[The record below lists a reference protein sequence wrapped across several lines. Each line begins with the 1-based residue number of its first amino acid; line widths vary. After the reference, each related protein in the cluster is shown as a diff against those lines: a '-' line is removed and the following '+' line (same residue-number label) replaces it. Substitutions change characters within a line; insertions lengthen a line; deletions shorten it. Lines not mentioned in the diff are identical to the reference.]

1 MLFTMFIL
9 ESRYC
14 GIVDQKTLCR
24 GHLKGKWIF
33 SIFDKEQVMSLELK
47 EEIDWE
53 RTWVVMLVAE

>member
-1 MLFTMFIL
+1 MLFTMFIP

-24 GHLKGKWIF
+24 GDVKGKWIF
-33 SIFDKEQVMSLELK
+33 SGFDKEQVISLELK

-53 RTWVVMLVAE
+53 RTWVAVLIAE